1 MNQQVIST
9 TDSHYSQKTKSRDN
23 WLKDQE
29 IDLDDN
35 NFENLYEAFNADI
48 YLDSTNFVAWI
59 DKPTLIT
66 TINALPQNQRYWSFP
81 GSQRFFW
88 NCKLH
93 SSKKPADLIS
103 YINGL

>member
-1 MNQQVIST
+1 MQIY
-9 TDSHYSQKTKSRDN
+9 YSQKTKSRDN

-66 TINALPQNQRYWSFP
+66 TINAAL
-81 GSQRFFW
+81 
-88 NCKLH
+88 
-93 SSKKPADLIS
+93 
-103 YINGL
+103 